1 MLSGDLPQ
9 AVTSSSWW
17 QKSGWVCISQNSPG
31 GFNFDTFNLY
41 MPEEMLTKEMKKA
54 DREQEREEYDR
65 MVAPEIEE
73 EVQE

>member
-1 MLSGDLPQ
+1 MKYNLVRIP
-9 AVTSSSWW
+9 
-17 QKSGWVCISQNSPG
+17 
-31 GFNFDTFNLY
+31 FNLY